1 MSFES
6 GSTTFRMFY
15 LPQPLPEDYVERFQ
29 AKAVPPLATLGPTPI
44 RGWVTGRHDLD
55 RMISRET
62 ITVAGYL
69 RLALM
74 TAERKV
80 SPSFLRA
87 EQRIEEIARQNAE
100 QRQTLDRKTRAEIRK
115 EVHERLQAV
124 AQPQIKAIPIVHAPG
139 SEFLYAEA
147 ASEKQMDALEAGF
160 RESMGFGLIP
170 ANETCA
176 ALKIARIGVH
186 NLLPVS
192 FSPDCN
198 DAAMEQT
205 PGRDFLTWL
214 WFVSEYRA
222 GSVTVGADRWN
233 LCVEGPLGFAHDGNG
248 AHETWVRRGTPEI
261 SAEAKIALLSGK
273 KLYRARLMFGRGQ
286 EAWQVTFDADRFLFR
301 GLKLPEGDVPL
312 DPVDRFQ
319 ERMAAIN
326 TFTSL
331 FYNLYGM
338 FLKERTCDT
347 WAEIKAEIHRWVAER
362 RGQK

>member
-15 LPQPLPEDYVERFQ
+15 LPKFLPEDYVERFQ
-29 AKAVPPLATLGPTPI
+29 SKAVPPLATLGPTPI

-100 QRQTLDRKTRAEIRK
+100 QRTSLDRKTRAEIRK

-124 AQPQIKAIPIVHAPG
+124 AQPQIKAISIVHAPG
-139 SEFLYAEA
+139 SGVLYAETS
-147 ASEKQMDALEAGF
+147 SEKQMDAFEAAF
-160 RESMGFGLIP
+160 RETMGFGLIP
-170 ANETCA
+170 ADETHA
-176 ALKIARIGVH
+176 AQQKAHVDVRSLT
-186 NLLPVS
+186 PVS
-192 FSPDCN
+192 FSPDC
-198 DAAMEQT
+198 DDDAMEQT

-214 WFVSEYRA
+214 WFISEYR
-222 GSVTVGADRWN
+222 GGTVTMHSDRWAM
-233 LCVEGPLGFAHDGNG
+233 CVEGPLGFAGEGNG

-273 KLYRARLMFGRGQ
+273 KLYRARLMFGRG
-286 EAWQVTFDADRFLFR
+286 EDAWQVTFDADRFLFR
-301 GLKLPEGDVPL
+301 GLKLPEGDAL

-338 FLKERTCDT
+338 FLQERTGDT
-347 WAEIKAEIHRWVAER
+347 WTETKADIHRWVSER
-362 RGQK
+362 KGQK